1 MEMGDTIVVDPN
13 GRVYLPKFV
22 RKLLRL
28 EPNSLLEVDVRD
40 GGIVLKKV
48 DSVAELGRGMFK
60 ALLDPKKA
68 LEQAKKNATPHIE

>member
-28 EPNSLLEVDVRD
+28 EPNTLLEVDIREDSV
-40 GGIVLKKV
+40 VLKKV
-48 DSVAELGRGMFK
+48 ESVAELGRGMFK
-60 ALLDPKKA
+60 ALLDPRKD
-68 LEQAKKNATPHIE
+68 LDRAKKNATPHLE

>member
-1 MEMGDTIVVDPN
+1 MGDTIVVDPN

-28 EPNSLLEVDVRD
+28 GPNSLLEVDVRD
-40 GGIVLKKV
+40 DGIVLKKV

-60 ALLDPKKA
+60 ALLDPKKD
-68 LEQAKKNATPHIE
+68 LERAKKNATPHLE